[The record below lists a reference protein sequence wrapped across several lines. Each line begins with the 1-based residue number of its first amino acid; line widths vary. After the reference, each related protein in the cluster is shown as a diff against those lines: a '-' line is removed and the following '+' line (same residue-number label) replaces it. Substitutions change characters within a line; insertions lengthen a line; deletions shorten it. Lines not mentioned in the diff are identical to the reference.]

1 MATIMVIEDNLIYRE
16 LLRELCESEGHEVV
30 ETGRAEDALLMLK
43 NYEGNDVHNQE
54 RGIDLFIVDFNMDRM
69 NGFELIRELR
79 SMEKMQRAP
88 ILMISST
95 AKNMSDL
102 LRTEGVAFLPKPS
115 PNVLVMAT
123 VRSLLEKAGK
133 SRPAEE
139 PGTLI
144 ERRAPARPTITSIM
158 AAGAQTAPLLP
169 RAPTQAPP
177 PRGQVRD
184 PFRRTQLPPMP
195 IKALQPAPPAP
206 TPPPAAVPPPPP
218 AAHELPMNSSHNALP
233 PAAQSR
239 ALPPIYPPQSAPPPE
254 AGAPM
259 GLIDDGIKNHIS
271 QSSELTEFLI
281 SRQKPLSDA
290 EQVIDTTNS
299 PVTDLLEKILDSAIR
314 QRASDIHIEPQAGA
328 LDIRLR
334 VDGVLRP
341 LVRLPT
347 AVADNVIAR
356 VKIMS
361 SLNITERRLPQDGQF
376 IRNGVQGRTTKFRVS
391 TLPSLHGEKVVLRV
405 LPSGSLQV
413 KLDGIGFSSHD
424 LELIRKVLRSPNG
437 LILLTGPTGSGKTTT
452 LYTMLDSLNNGKRNI
467 VTVEDPVEYQ
477 LNGITQVQVNPAI
490 GYTFDR
496 VLRSF
501 MRQDPDVMLV
511 GEIRDLETAEIALKA
526 AATGHLVFTTLHTNN
541 AASAVQRLLSM
552 GLPSYLVAAATR
564 LVIAQ
569 RLVRVL
575 CTKCKAPGA
584 LSEDEACMLRPEEAA
599 ALQKVWRPVG
609 CAACQGVG
617 HFGRRIV
624 MEVLPVLTTKA
635 RMFISKGASP
645 DEIEQLAEEEGMS
658 PMRRQTLEL
667 VANGTISV
675 EEALSVL
682 HV

>member
-1 MATIMVIEDNLIYRE
+1 MVIEDNLIYRE

-43 NYEGNDVHNQE
+43 NYDGADVYNQE

-79 SMEKMQRAP
+79 SMEKMSQAP

-95 AKNMSDL
+95 AKNMGDL
-102 LRTEGVAFLPKPS
+102 LKTEGVAFLPKPS

-123 VRSLLEKAGK
+123 IRNLLEKAGK
-133 SRPAEE
+133 ARPAE
-139 PGTLI
+139 PGA
-144 ERRAPARPTITSIM
+144 RRAPARPSVASIM
-158 AAGAQTAPLLP
+158 AAGAHAPAPIKPLSPTPPMQAPGGP
-169 RAPTQAPP
+169 RAI
-177 PRGQVRD
+177 RD
-184 PFRRTQLPPMP
+184 PFRRGPLPAMP
-195 IKALQPAPPAP
+195 IKAFKSAPQAP
-206 TPPPAAVPPPPP
+206 VPPAAVPPTPPP
-218 AAHELPMNSSHNALP
+218 AQQLPTGPSHNALP
-233 PAAQSR
+233 PSAPSR
-239 ALPPIYPPQSAPPPE
+239 PALPPIVPPHSAPPPE
-254 AGAPM
+254 PRNALGS
-259 GLIDDGIKNHIS
+259 IDDGIKNHIS

-281 SRQKPLSDA
+281 SRQKPVA
-290 EQVIDTTNS
+290 GEEQVIDAANS
-299 PVTDLLEKILDSAIR
+299 PVADLLEKILDSAIR

-328 LDIRLR
+328 LDVRLR

-341 LVRLPT
+341 LLRLPT
-347 AVADNVIAR
+347 AVADNVVAR
-356 VKIMS
+356 IKIMS

-376 IRNGVQGRTTKFRVS
+376 IRNSAQGITKFRIS
-391 TLPSLHGEKVVLRV
+391 TLPSMHGEKVVLRV

-413 KLDGIGFSSHD
+413 DLEGIGFSAHD
-424 LELIRKVLRSPNG
+424 LELTRKVLRSPNG

-452 LYTMLDSLNNGKRNI
+452 LYTMLESLNNGKRNI
-467 VTVEDPVEYQ
+467 TTVEDPVEYQ

-490 GYTFDR
+490 GYTFER

-501 MRQDPDVMLV
+501 LRQDPDVMLV

-575 CTKCKAPGA
+575 CPKCKAPGA
-584 LSEDEACMLRPEEAA
+584 LTEDEACMLRPEEVA
-599 ALQKVWRPVG
+599 ALQRVWRPVG

-617 HFGRRIV
+617 HMGRRVV
-624 MEVLPVLTTKA
+624 MEALPVLTTKA
-635 RMFISKGASP
+635 RMAISKGATP
-645 DEIEQLAEEEGMS
+645 DEIEALGVEDGMS
-658 PMRRQTLEL
+658 PMRRQALQL
-667 VANGTISV
+667 VADGIISA
-675 EEALSVL
+675 EEALTVL